1 MSAWTLHP
9 QLGADTL
16 PVASLPLSDVR
27 LLDNALFPWLVLV
40 PRVAGAT
47 EWIDLPEADRHAL
60 LDEVARCGDVLRRL
74 HRVDKLNIGAIG
86 NMVPQLHVHVVARTT
101 DDAAWPRPVWGGP
114 AERYGETARDA
125 ALARLREAL
134 GAG

>member
-1 MSAWTLHP
+1 MNGWTLHP
-9 QLGADTL
+9 QLATDTFY
-16 PVASLPLSDVR
+16 VASLGLSDVR
-27 LLDNALFPWLVLV
+27 LLDNALFLWLVLV
-40 PRVAGAT
+40 PRVVGAI

-60 LDEVARCGDVLRRL
+60 LDEATHCGGVLRTL

-86 NMVPQLHVHVVARTT
+86 NVVPQLHLHVVARTT

-114 AERYGETARDA
+114 AERYDDATRTA

-134 GAG
+134 ARR

>member
-1 MSAWTLHP
+1 MSGWNLHP
-9 QLGADTL
+9 QLAADTVH
-16 PVASLPLSDVR
+16 VASLGLSDVQ

-47 EWIDLPEADRHAL
+47 EWIDLPETDRHAL

-74 HRVDKLNIGAIG
+74 RRVDKLNIGAIG
-86 NMVPQLHVHVVARTT
+86 NMVPQLHVHVVARTA
-101 DDAAWPRPVWGGP
+101 DDAAWPRPAWGGP
-114 AERYGETARDA
+114 AERYGEAARDA